1 MKTIIKHILVVDD
14 DHSLRILFQTLLVS
28 YGFTSD
34 TAENGGEAM
43 TKLAET
49 HYDAVLLD
57 YMMPGISGLTL
68 LPYIQRHY
76 STLPVVMI
84 TGHSD
89 GGVAEQSLAAGARA
103 CLFKPFD
110 SVKFQAV
117 LTEVL
122 GWKGSTRTTVSRQ
135 ETSL

>member
-1 MKTIIKHILVVDD
+1 MKTITKHILVVDD
-14 DHSLRILFQTLLVS
+14 DHSLRLLYQMLLEG
-28 YGFTSD
+28 YGYTCE
-34 TAENGGEAM
+34 TAENGREAM
-43 TKLAET
+43 TKLART

-68 LPYIQRHY
+68 LPYIQWHY

-84 TGHSD
+84 TGHT
-89 GGVAEQSLAAGARA
+89 GRGLAEQVLAAGARA

-110 SVKFQAV
+110 SVQFQEV

-122 GWKGSTRTTVSRQ
+122 GWKGSARTPVSRHG
-135 ETSL
+135 TSA